1 MAQRNRRGGM
11 TAAQLLAGG
20 VEQTAFLRHGKPVL
34 IELYPGAGANPWRVS
49 FTRHTTGGNQ
59 MRDVTEHATLRAARR
74 EFRRLIRT
82 YKP

>member
-34 IELYPGAGANPWRVS
+34 IELYPGAGANPVPARPRSGWTNSR
-49 FTRHTTGGNQ
+49 R
-59 MRDVTEHATLRAARR
+59 MRSR
-74 EFRRLIRT
+74 
-82 YKP
+82 